1 MNKLDVKNYIDITKE
16 WLENAT
22 PNSHVVKDLSYFN
35 HNDIKYYVDGKN
47 VVLDYKNKE
56 LEIVIW
62 LENTF
67 GGEIFML
74 PRINKPDRIKTA
86 DYLWN
91 GEYWDLKE
99 IFGSG
104 KNILYHAIEYQR
116 KQAPNFIFDFSNSKL
131 SIAEIYVRVEK
142 LFQLKKLDWLNT
154 IIVKKHN
161 NTLFILKKQP
171 LRLTVGPL
179 RN

>member
-1 MNKLDVKNYIDITKE
+1 MNKLDVKNYINITKE

-22 PNSHVVKDLSYFN
+22 PNSHIVKELSYFN
-35 HNDIKYYVDGKN
+35 HNVIKYYVDGNN
-47 VVLDYKNKE
+47 VVLDYSSKE
-56 LEIVIW
+56 LKIALR

-74 PRINKPDRIKTA
+74 PRINKPDGIKTA

-91 GEYWDLKE
+91 DEYWDLKE

-104 KNILYHAIEYQR
+104 KNILYHAVEYQR
-116 KQAPNFIFDFSNSKL
+116 KQASNFIFDFSNSKL
-131 SIAEIYVRVEK
+131 NIDEIYDRAEK

-154 IIVKKHN
+154 IIIIKHN
-161 NTLFILKKQP
+161 KTLFILKKAAP
-171 LRLTVGPL
+171 FD
-179 RN
+179 

>member
-1 MNKLDVKNYIDITKE
+1 MNKLDVKNYINITKE

-47 VVLDYKNKE
+47 VVLDYSNKE
-56 LEIVIW
+56 LEIAIW

-74 PRINKPDRIKTA
+74 PRINKPDGIKTA

-91 GEYWDLKE
+91 DEYWDLKE

-104 KNILYHAIEYQR
+104 KNILYHAVEYQR
-116 KQAPNFIFDFSNSKL
+116 KQASNFIFDFSNSKL
-131 SIAEIYVRVEK
+131 NIDEIYDRVEE
-142 LFQLKKLDWLNT
+142 LFQLKKLDWLN
-154 IIVKKHN
+154 IIIIIKHN
-161 NTLFILKKQP
+161 KTLFILKKAAP
-171 LRLTVGPL
+171 PINGGTTS
-179 RN
+179 